1 MTVDA
6 RIMIRTQGVGSMRIQ
21 LVSLGVVTVQAR
33 AAAVSNPTNRYATL
47 FNFIS
52 RKLLPFGPDGRILV
66 LILRARCFGLELA
79 GCLEPKE

>member
-1 MTVDA
+1 MIPVDS
-6 RIMIRTQGVGSMRIQ
+6 RFIIRTQRVGSIRIQ
-21 LVSLGVVTVQAR
+21 LGAVTVQAR

-79 GCLEPKE
+79 GCLGPKE